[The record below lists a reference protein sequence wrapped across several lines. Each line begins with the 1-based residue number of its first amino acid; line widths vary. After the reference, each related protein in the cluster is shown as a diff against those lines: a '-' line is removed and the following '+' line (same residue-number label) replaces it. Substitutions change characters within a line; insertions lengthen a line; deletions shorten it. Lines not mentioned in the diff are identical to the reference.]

1 MGAGAAER
9 FAFYGASSNLMTY
22 LTGPLGQSTAAA
34 SENINAWTGAA
45 CMLPIFGGIIADS
58 GLGRYNTI
66 LASSILYVM
75 GLGLLTISV
84 TITSSSQTEC
94 RNIGSNVSCDS
105 ASNFQL
111 ILFFTSMYLVAIAEG
126 GHKPCIEAFGADQF
140 DSRDAE
146 ERKSKSSFFNWW
158 ACALATGTMVSYLTL
173 FYIQENLSWGL
184 GLGIPCI
191 AMSISLAVFLLGTKS
206 YRKNVEENDKT
217 SVFKIARV
225 LIAAVKNLMRS
236 SNTKSSLA
244 IDSHQYKNLDSAHG
258 DALDG
263 RDSERDEAI
272 NNVTEVDE
280 AKEISRL
287 VPVWFTCLPH
297 AIIFAQATTFF
308 TKQGS
313 TMDRSMGPNF
323 QIPAATLLV
332 FSNLSIILFI
342 PIYDRVFIPL
352 ARAFTR
358 NPSGI
363 TTLQRIGLGMIIY
376 VMSMAVAALVE
387 TRRLKIALDYGL
399 VDDERATVPM
409 SIWWLVP
416 QYLLSG
422 LGNVFT
428 PIGLQELFYDQV
440 PFGLRSLGIS
450 LFMTIF
456 GVGNFLSSLLISIL
470 ERATSEGPQGGWFA
484 NNLNKGHLDYF
495 YWFLFGLSSISM
507 VIYVYVA
514 KSFIY
519 KRWN

>member
-1 MGAGAAER
+1 
-9 FAFYGASSNLMTY
+9 
-22 LTGPLGQSTAAA
+22 
-34 SENINAWTGAA
+34 
-45 CMLPIFGGIIADS
+45 
-58 GLGRYNTI
+58 
-66 LASSILYVM
+66 
-75 GLGLLTISV
+75 
-84 TITSSSQTEC
+84 
-94 RNIGSNVSCDS
+94 
-105 ASNFQL
+105 
-111 ILFFTSMYLVAIAEG
+111 MYIVAIAEG

-140 DSRDAE
+140 DSRDPE

-158 ACALATGTMVSYLTL
+158 SCALATGTMVSYLTL

-191 AMSISLAVFLLGTKS
+191 AMSISLVVFVLGTKT
-206 YRKNVEENDKT
+206 YRKNVEENEKT

-225 LIAAVKNLMRS
+225 LIAAVKNSRS
-236 SNTKSSLA
+236 PNTQSSL
-244 IDSHQYKNLDSAHG
+244 HQYKNLDNAPVDPSN
-258 DALDG
+258 D

-272 NNVTEVDE
+272 YNMNEVDE
-280 AKEISRL
+280 AKEIWRL
-287 VPVWFTCLPH
+287 VPIWLTSLPY
-297 AIIFAQATTFF
+297 AIIYAQSTTFF

-313 TMDRSMGPNF
+313 TMDRTIGPNF
-323 QIPAATLLV
+323 QIPAATFLV
-332 FSNLSIILFI
+332 FTNLSIILFI
-342 PIYDRVFIPL
+342 PIYDRVFVPL

-376 VMSMAVAALVE
+376 VMSMVVAALVE

-399 VDDERATVPM
+399 VDDERATIPM

-422 LGNVFT
+422 LGCVFT

-450 LFMTIF
+450 LFMSIF
-456 GVGNFLSSLLISIL
+456 GIGNFLSSLLISIL
-470 ERATSEGPQGGWFA
+470 ERVTSEEGSQGGWFV

-495 YWFLFGLSSISM
+495 YWFLFGLSSIGM

-519 KRWN
+519 KRLN